1 MIELTEDQIG
11 NLLGVLL
18 LACVIGLVAVYVRFG
33 GNDDRRDEP

>member
-18 LACVIGLVAVYVRFG
+18 LACVIGLAAICARF